1 MAIWL
6 RKYLGKLE
14 HVEKF
19 NFLRPLQ
26 IACRMTRSSMEG
38 DVKWHKFTKND
49 KNNGGIQFC
58 NIMWGWSAI
67 SKLKISKNKFFIL
80 CNEIVLK
87 NLAALQKNSIFELVL
102 TCPGIFSLKWPSI
115 PMFYTCKKTFS
126 SGLSAHQIWAW
137 YLKACQIK
145 VGCQNYCG
153 LWDTL

>member
-49 KNNGGIQFC
+49 KNNGEFQIG
-58 NIMWGWSAI
+58 NIMWGLHAI
-67 SKLKISKNKFFIL
+67 SKLNISKNENFIL
-80 CNEIVLK
+80 CNQIIHM
-87 NLAALQKNSIFELVL
+87 NFAAVQKSSIFKVVL
-102 TCPGIFSLKWPSI
+102 TCPGIFSVKWSFI
-115 PMFYTCKKTFS
+115 PMFYTCKKTF
-126 SGLSAHQIWAW
+126 LSV
-137 YLKACQIK
+137 L
-145 VGCQNYCG
+145 
-153 LWDTL
+153 

>member
-1 MAIWL
+1 MFKISIFWDPYRLHTEWHGVQWKEMLNDINLQRMMRIMVKFKLAIS
-6 RKYLGKLE
+6 
-14 HVEKF
+14 
-19 NFLRPLQ
+19 
-26 IACRMTRSSMEG
+26 C
-38 DVKWHKFTKND
+38 
-49 KNNGGIQFC
+49 GG
-58 NIMWGWSAI
+58 WYAI

-137 YLKACQIK
+137 YLKACQKK